1 MSESHIAAALRRKI
15 AARASRRCEYCLIHE
30 DDCFWGCEVDH
41 IISEKHGG
49 KTTAGNLAFCC
60 AFCNRH
66 KGADIAT
73 LDSRKRVV
81 VLFHPRRDKWHEHF
95 QIRGLQIVGLTV
107 MGRATAKLLKFNDP
121 ARLEERAAMASPK
134 A

>member
-1 MSESHIAAALRRKI
+1 M
-15 AARASRRCEYCLIHE
+15 
-30 DDCFWGCEVDH
+30 DH

-49 KTTAGNLAFCC
+49 RTTAGNLAFCC

-81 VLFHPRRDKWHEHF
+81 PLFHPRRDKWHEHF

>member
-1 MSESHIAAALRRKI
+1 MSETHIAAALRRKV

-30 DDCFWGCEVDH
+30 DDTFWGCEVDH

-49 KTTAGNLAFCC
+49 RTTAGNLAFCC
-60 AFCNRH
+60 AYCNRH

-81 VLFHPRRDKWHEHF
+81 PLFHPRKDPWQEHF
-95 QIRGLQIVGLTV
+95 EIRGLKIVGRTEI
-107 MGRATAKLLKFNDP
+107 GKATAKLLRFNAP
-121 ARLEERAAMASPK
+121 ARLEERDAMASPK